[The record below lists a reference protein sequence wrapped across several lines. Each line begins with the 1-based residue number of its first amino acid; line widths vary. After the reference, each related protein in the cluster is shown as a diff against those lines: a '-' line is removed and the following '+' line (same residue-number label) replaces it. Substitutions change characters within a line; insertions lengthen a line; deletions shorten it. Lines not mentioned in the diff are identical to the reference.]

1 MLFINFLF
9 FVIACIGLASSGH
22 LLVKSLIKVDK
33 YYHVREFVIGFLL
46 IGISTS
52 MPELF
57 VGIISALTQVS
68 SLSFGNILGAA
79 IVDLT
84 LVVGIVAFLGKD
96 VKFEAEIEKRTLFL
110 IAAMIIL
117 PLILFLD
124 QELSRFDGI
133 ILITVF
139 FLYVIT
145 LLIRRKKFKVA
156 KDGNVSRK
164 EIRKDIILF
173 IIGLISL
180 IVFARIIVYAASQI
194 AIELFLP
201 PIFIGLVIVSIGTS
215 LPELFFETDSVLKGH
230 SSIAIGDLLGSL
242 AFNSSLIL
250 GIVSLIS
257 PIQADFSS
265 FIVSSVFIVISL
277 LTFLVF
283 ARTGKEISRK
293 EGIVLL
299 MFYILFI
306 TFNILIR

>member
-1 MLFINFLF
+1 MLIMSFLF
-9 FVIACIGLASSGH
+9 FIIACIGLAGSGH
-22 LLVKSLIKVDK
+22 LVVKSLIKVDK

-46 IGISTS
+46 IGIATS

-57 VGIISALTQVS
+57 VGIMSALNNIS

-96 VKFEAEIEKRTLFL
+96 VKFEAEIEKRTLFI

-139 FLYVIT
+139 FLYIIT

-156 KDGNVSRK
+156 KDGFVSRK
-164 EIRKDIILF
+164 EVRKDIILF
-173 IIGLISL
+173 IISLISL
-180 IVFARIIVYAASQI
+180 IVSARIIVYAASQI
-194 AIELFLP
+194 AMELFLP

-257 PIQADFSS
+257 PIRANFSS

-283 ARTGKEISRK
+283 ARTGKEITRK

-306 TFNILIR
+306 IVSIFTK